1 VTPKQLLKEVWGHGS
16 DEQGHYLR
24 NYIHHL
30 RHKLEAD
37 AARPVYLTIE
47 PEVGYRLGYKE

>member
-1 VTPKQLLKEVWGHGS
+1 MCIRDSHSE
-16 DEQGHYLR
+16 EQAHYLR

-37 AARPVYLTIE
+37 PARPVYLSTE
-47 PEVGYRLGYKE
+47 PGVGYRLKYQE